1 MFFAA
6 KSFAQNVTVKGVV
19 LDAETKGPIPSVNV
33 SVKGTNLGTATNV
46 NGIYTLNNVNPK
58 ATLVFSYIGYK
69 QQEIELNGKTQ
80 LNVTLTSD
88 FGNLEEVV
96 VVGFGTK
103 KKINIAGAI
112 DQISGKQLESR
123 PVSNVMQGLQG
134 ISPGLNI
141 TYGGG
146 APGTIPVINIRGYTS
161 INGGSPLIV
170 IDGIPA
176 ASNDDML
183 RLTPSDISS
192 FTVLRDAASAAIYG
206 ARAAFGVIL
215 ITTKKGKEGRTL
227 ISYNALTTWGK
238 PTVLPKPVTD
248 PYIYSRVL
256 ETSTDNTPWDY
267 VNYSDE
273 HYKWAKERSDDPSL
287 PDTRIDPT
295 DPNRWAYMGDNNWYD
310 YFFNKASLSQ
320 NHTLTF
326 SGGAQVNNS
335 PLTYYLSADYTKENG
350 LNKLADDFWDRYG
363 LRSRVG
369 FAPLSWLKID
379 NNLNIYQT
387 KRARPNASITD
398 LYYLQPTDVAT
409 NPDGTWANTATG
421 RLAARLVD
429 GGENLE
435 TMFGFQNITG
445 ATASFLNGDLQVNG
459 DASFK
464 RELWKYH
471 NDSKKFKIGF
481 GPTDIREEGGNG
493 YVYESN
499 GYLYN
504 NAFNLY
510 TTYKKTI
517 GDHFFS
523 AMVGYNYEDYNYS
536 TVDAQRDLL
545 MSSSVPYLKLTTGE
559 ITLGTKYNAYAST
572 SAFSRLNYTYKDR
585 YILEATGRYDGSS
598 RFPVSRRWGFF
609 PSASLAW
616 IASSEEFFKP
626 LAPVLS
632 TFKLRT
638 SYGDLGNQNADSD
651 PYLRDFGYIQTL
663 PTDPSNYLIGGT
675 RQQVITGAPRLY
687 VDPNTYTWERV
698 STLNMGTDLGF
709 FNDKLSFT
717 FDYFIRNTTGMLV
730 RGQELPGVLGTDVP
744 KQNAADLRTKGWEL
758 SVTYRDRFDLGSKPF
773 SFETKFF
780 VSDSRSEIT
789 KFENKQNLLS
799 TYRVGQTIGE
809 IWGLQN
815 DGLFQNKAEIDA
827 LDESSIIPWGALE
840 IIQGWPKYKDLDGN
854 KKIEQGLSA
863 DDPKDLK
870 IIGNSTDRYSVG
882 ANLNMDW
889 NGFDLSVFLQG
900 VLKRDFYPHHYLFW
914 GPYQQPYANVYPW
927 NLDFYR
933 ATGDSPEQR
942 AKHSASYI
950 AAGLADANPN
960 SYYPVMQSW
969 LADANYGS
977 GLDIPQTKYL
987 LNGAYLRI
995 KNVSLG
1001 YTLPAKFTNRFKV
1014 SRLRVFVTG
1023 ENLYE
1028 FSAIKKYIDP
1038 EAVNQGSSAWAYP
1051 YQRRYAVGLNLD
1063 F

>member
-1 MFFAA
+1 
-6 KSFAQNVTVKGVV
+6 
-19 LDAETKGPIPSVNV
+19 
-33 SVKGTNLGTATNV
+33 
-46 NGIYTLNNVNPK
+46 
-58 ATLVFSYIGYK
+58 
-69 QQEIELNGKTQ
+69 
-80 LNVTLTSD
+80 
-88 FGNLEEVV
+88 
-96 VVGFGTK
+96 
-103 KKINIAGAI
+103 
-112 DQISGKQLESR
+112 
-123 PVSNVMQGLQG
+123 
-134 ISPGLNI
+134 
-141 TYGGG
+141 
-146 APGTIPVINIRGYTS
+146 
-161 INGGSPLIV
+161 
-170 IDGIPA
+170 
-176 ASNDDML
+176 
-183 RLTPSDISS
+183 
-192 FTVLRDAASAAIYG
+192 
-206 ARAAFGVIL
+206 
-215 ITTKKGKEGRTL
+215 
-227 ISYNALTTWGK
+227 
-238 PTVLPKPVTD
+238 
-248 PYIYSRVL
+248 
-256 ETSTDNTPWDY
+256 
-267 VNYSDE
+267 
-273 HYKWAKERSDDPSL
+273 
-287 PDTRIDPT
+287 
-295 DPNRWAYMGDNNWYD
+295 
-310 YFFNKASLSQ
+310 
-320 NHTLTF
+320 
-326 SGGAQVNNS
+326 
-335 PLTYYLSADYTKENG
+335 
-350 LNKLADDFWDRYG
+350 
-363 LRSRVG
+363 
-369 FAPLSWLKID
+369 
-379 NNLNIYQT
+379 
-387 KRARPNASITD
+387 
-398 LYYLQPTDVAT
+398 
-409 NPDGTWANTATG
+409 
-421 RLAARLVD
+421 
-429 GGENLE
+429 
-435 TMFGFQNITG
+435 
-445 ATASFLNGDLQVNG
+445 
-459 DASFK
+459 
-464 RELWKYH
+464 
-471 NDSKKFKIGF
+471 
-481 GPTDIREEGGNG
+481 
-493 YVYESN
+493 
-499 GYLYN
+499 
-504 NAFNLY
+504 
-510 TTYKKTI
+510 
-517 GDHFFS
+517 
-523 AMVGYNYEDYNYS
+523 
-536 TVDAQRDLL
+536 
-545 MSSSVPYLKLTTGE
+545 
-559 ITLGTKYNAYAST
+559 
-572 SAFSRLNYTYKDR
+572 
-585 YILEATGRYDGSS
+585 
-598 RFPVSRRWGFF
+598 
-609 PSASLAW
+609 
-616 IASSEEFFKP
+616 
-626 LAPVLS
+626 
-632 TFKLRT
+632 
-638 SYGDLGNQNADSD
+638 
-651 PYLRDFGYIQTL
+651 
-663 PTDPSNYLIGGT
+663 
-675 RQQVITGAPRLY
+675 
-687 VDPNTYTWERV
+687 
-698 STLNMGTDLGF
+698 
-709 FNDKLSFT
+709 
-717 FDYFIRNTTGMLV
+717 MLV